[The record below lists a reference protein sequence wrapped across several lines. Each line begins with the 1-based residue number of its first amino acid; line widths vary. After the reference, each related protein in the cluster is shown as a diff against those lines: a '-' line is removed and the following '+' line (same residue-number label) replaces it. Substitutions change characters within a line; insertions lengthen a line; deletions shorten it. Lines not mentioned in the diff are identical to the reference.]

1 MDWWQDQ
8 IRMTLEFDQL
18 FFPGHPD
25 GWPDISLEAS
35 RQASP
40 QFDLI
45 AEYTKYFDLRKIDW
59 EERRAAAQERAL
71 AEYFDGAAVETLDA
85 DQAARLK
92 TMVDDEAGKFMP
104 RDDDMMMAIFRD
116 AVQMILNDQV
126 TIKTASDGLPEN
138 ILMSIEGNGLTHNLT
153 TEQVYQDMK
162 NAFSDHD
169 IYEAKLFLAMQQA
182 THDRLEKEGKL
193 VPEAPFRA
201 EMAQKKI
208 DGAKMGTFGSMS
220 FVAVNAYGFP
230 SVESFEDYS
239 YLLESYRQDMLPGLE
254 MTAEGDLPPAL
265 AEHFPIVQGIMGIAK
280 VQSELLLVSAFDI
293 PANQWKEDG
302 WSKAYDRAMTLR
314 AEVDNYLE
322 RLNDEATAR
331 AEAENSGKPYEPA
344 AELQPFDVWWARFL
358 DLNSDYWDP
367 PMPVTGKAPPANSL
381 KDKGRFD
388 GVPTTRNDLKGRMGE
403 SPYTHY
409 LWNAN
414 AVDQVFFDVPE
425 GSVGG
430 PFRGP
435 QGYFIAYVKRKVPP
449 TKSVSLREDRIME
462 ALREDYIQVSFI
474 EYSHGALEQAEIK
487 GL

>member
-1 MDWWQDQ
+1 M
-8 IRMTLEFDQL
+8 
-18 FFPGHPD
+18 
-25 GWPDISLEAS
+25 
-35 RQASP
+35 
-40 QFDLI
+40 
-45 AEYTKYFDLRKIDW
+45 
-59 EERRAAAQERAL
+59 
-71 AEYFDGAAVETLDA
+71 
-85 DQAARLK
+85 
-92 TMVDDEAGKFMP
+92 
-104 RDDDMMMAIFRD
+104 
-116 AVQMILNDQV
+116 
-126 TIKTASDGLPEN
+126 
-138 ILMSIEGNGLTHNLT
+138 
-153 TEQVYQDMK
+153 
-162 NAFSDHD
+162 
-169 IYEAKLFLAMQQA
+169 
-182 THDRLEKEGKL
+182 
-193 VPEAPFRA
+193 
-201 EMAQKKI
+201 
-208 DGAKMGTFGSMS
+208 
-220 FVAVNAYGFP
+220 
-230 SVESFEDYS
+230 ESFEDYS